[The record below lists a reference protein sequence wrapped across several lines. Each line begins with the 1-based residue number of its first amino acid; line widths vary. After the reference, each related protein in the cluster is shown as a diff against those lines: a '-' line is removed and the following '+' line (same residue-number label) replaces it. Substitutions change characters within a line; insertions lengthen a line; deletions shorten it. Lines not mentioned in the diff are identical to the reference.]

1 MATKKEQ
8 ARRAARCVAG
18 AVEDGTGAA
27 WFRLSKYERRARAF
41 LAATGARMVV
51 RLDDEAAR
59 PDWEDRAGW
68 YHCQFGAR
76 IVTARGSMTVPRF
89 WGSAKDWTDGR
100 RVVGVYEILAAI
112 QKENPGA
119 FDDFAAEMG
128 FFPIE
133 SAADYKRVRAA
144 WRGCCHE
151 AAGVARCW
159 TASEISTL
167 ETIN

>member
-51 RLDDEAAR
+51 RLDDEAAHPGR
-59 PDWEDRAGW
+59 CG
-68 YHCQFGAR
+68 CQFR
-76 IVTARGSMTVPRF
+76 VSIVTARGSMTIPRF
-89 WGSAKDWTDGR
+89 RGSMKDWIDGR
-100 RVVGVYEILAAI
+100 RVVGAYEILATI

-119 FDDFAAEMG
+119 FDDFAADMG
-128 FFPIE
+128 FFPINSQKE
-133 SAADYKRVRAA
+133 YKRARAA
-144 WRGCCHE
+144 WRGCCRE

-159 TASEISTL
+159 TGSEVSAL

>member
-18 AVEDGTGAA
+18 AVDDGTGAA
-27 WFRLSKYERRARAF
+27 WFKLSKYERRARAF

-51 RLDDEAAR
+51 RLVDDAR
-59 PDWEDRAGW
+59 
-68 YHCQFGAR
+68 YHCQFRAR
-76 IVTARGSMTVPRF
+76 IVTARGSMTIPRF
-89 WGSAKDWTDGR
+89 WGSAKDWTDGVR
-100 RVVGVYEILAAI
+100 TVGAYDILACI
-112 QKENPGA
+112 QKTDPGA
-119 FDDFAAEMG
+119 FDDFAADMG
-128 FFPIE
+128 FFPINSQKE
-133 SAADYKRVRAA
+133 YKRARAA
-144 WRGCCHE
+144 WQGCRRE